1 MTTIQKEIPLL
12 RLGLVGFS
20 TEEFTELTQL
30 VQQIQSTRSPWVVV
44 SEMPFDA
51 ILLARGTRSNDSGDS
66 AVLRINL
73 PLPLPNDGDRRRTP
87 LRVRKPIRELTLKV
101 ALEAAFL
108 RYQVFSREL
117 KQATAR

>member
-1 MTTIQKEIPLL
+1 MNTIQKEIPLL

-20 TEEFTELTQL
+20 PDEAAELAQL
-30 VQQIQSTRSPWVVV
+30 VQQVQSSRAPWIVVADL
-44 SEMPFDA
+44 PYDG
-51 ILLARGTRSNDSGDS
+51 ILLARGTRAGDTGDS

-73 PLPLPNDGDRRRTP
+73 PLPIPGDGDRRRTP

-117 KQATAR
+117 KQAAVR